1 MSSSLHEEFLAET
14 LPSLDLV
21 YNLARR
27 MLQRPED
34 VEDLVQETYLHAFG
48 AWAQGRRPRKVEP
61 WIATICLNAGRSW
74 LRKAVVRHEDPEDLD
89 RFEDALASEDVEEE
103 AMGRIRREMVHRAL
117 WRLSDGQRIAI
128 ALMDLDGLTAA
139 QVSRVT
145 GWPRGTVLSRVH
157 RGRKKLAELLERK
170 VGLREEA

>member
-1 MSSSLHEEFLAET
+1 MSSSVQEEFLAET

-27 MLQRPED
+27 MLRRAED

-74 LRKAVVRHEDPEDLD
+74 LRRAVNRYEDPEDLSG
-89 RFEDALASEDVEEE
+89 FEEALASEEVEEE
-103 AMGRIRREMVHRAL
+103 ALSRLRRAAVHRAL
-117 WRLSDGQRIAI
+117 WKLSEEQRVAI
-128 ALMDLDGLTAA
+128 TLMDLDGLTAA
-139 QVSRVT
+139 QVARVT
-145 GWPRGTVLSRVH
+145 G
-157 RGRKKLAELLERK
+157 
-170 VGLREEA
+170 